1 MAVFVFSKNS
11 DGITGALYRIA
22 SSQSVYD
29 DNKNW
34 QDDLYDVVT
43 VNDDDY
49 NAVKLG
55 TKIVI
60 SKNVNTVS
68 YEEINTLFNTPV
80 ALTSYINS
88 IVNIIDD
95 WLISNSSK
103 PLASSVT
110 TYKKF
115 IQSIDISSL
124 SITEQNPFN
133 SSLETYVENQG
144 ITAIHPSELL

>member
-22 SSQSVYD
+22 SNQSVYD

-34 QDDLYDVVT
+34 QDDLYDVIT
-43 VNDDDY
+43 VKDDDY